1 MIHRSNV
8 RPALTAVLGG
18 LLVACA
24 GVSTS
29 TVYRDR
35 SFDFTRL
42 ETFEVR
48 PLRTS
53 GELTAFNARR
63 IEAAVRRAL
72 TVKGL
77 RSVDEE
83 SVAEDPDFAV
93 VLDTEFRVGLNQR
106 TVDRYTVVILVVDV
120 IDTRNDRLVWRGKT
134 EVELKR
140 RLPDEADERLR
151 NILRGLLGDFPA
163 GTAN

>member
-1 MIHRSNV
+1 M
-8 RPALTAVLGG
+8 P
-18 LLVACA
+18 
-24 GVSTS
+24 
-29 TVYRDR
+29 
-35 SFDFTRL
+35 
-42 ETFEVR
+42 
-48 PLRTS
+48 
-53 GELTAFNARR
+53 
-63 IEAAVRRAL
+63 
-72 TVKGL
+72 
-77 RSVDEE
+77 
-83 SVAEDPDFAV
+83 VAEDPDFSV